1 MIVFVV
7 SAHVRRILGPT
18 SAMLQAW
25 SAGCDS
31 GAGSCRAGMEMDVG
45 RLKANALSQAIHFF
59 SRQPRD
65 WKVTACR
72 ASVDKLLYQMVF
84 PYLSVYIALLGATG
98 TQLGVVNST
107 GMAAGAV
114 LGLVS
119 AAAANS
125 LGTKRVYVI
134 GVALV
139 GLSYLVTGL
148 ASSWVVALMGTM
160 IWWCGSTVAGHS
172 CGIVCGSSLLNKDRA
187 TAMGCCESLAQGVM
201 GLIGPVIGAIL
212 VTRFGGVSTQ
222 GIRPLFLIASALS
235 LVSLLLIST
244 KLSQTEYVAYE
255 KAGFRAGI
263 RPLLLLGERPDL
275 WRFVA
280 VSCLA
285 NLPTGMVL
293 PFTQVFAREVKMADQ
308 YVLGAMVTA
317 FAVVGLLLGVPLGRL
332 ADRFGRK
339 RILYAL
345 APVFWASNLLLV
357 WSARPV
363 LLILAGVLQGTV
375 SMTLVVTQAMAF
387 ELVPSSR
394 VSDWLAVLRF
404 FRMLVGAA
412 LAFISGLVWDHFGPE
427 YVFLLAVAIDAAV
440 RIPLLAGLPETL
452 DADA

>member
-1 MIVFVV
+1 
-7 SAHVRRILGPT
+7 
-18 SAMLQAW
+18 
-25 SAGCDS
+25 
-31 GAGSCRAGMEMDVG
+31 
-45 RLKANALSQAIHFF
+45 
-59 SRQPRD
+59 
-65 WKVTACR
+65 
-72 ASVDKLLYQMVF
+72 
-84 PYLSVYIALLGATG
+84 
-98 TQLGVVNST
+98 
-107 GMAAGAV
+107 
-114 LGLVS
+114 
-119 AAAANS
+119 
-125 LGTKRVYVI
+125 
-134 GVALV
+134 
-139 GLSYLVTGL
+139 
-148 ASSWVVALMGTM
+148 
-160 IWWCGSTVAGHS
+160 
-172 CGIVCGSSLLNKDRA
+172 
-187 TAMGCCESLAQGVM
+187 MGCCESLAQGVM

-212 VTRFGGVSTQ
+212 VTRFGGISTQ
-222 GIRPLFLIASALS
+222 GIRPLFLIASVLS
-235 LVSLLLIST
+235 LGSLLLIST
-244 KLSQTEYVAYE
+244 QLSQTEYVASE
-255 KAGFRAGI
+255 KAGLRAGI

-412 LAFISGLVWDHFGPE
+412 LAFMSGLIWDHFGPE

>member
-1 MIVFVV
+1 M
-7 SAHVRRILGPT
+7 
-18 SAMLQAW
+18 
-25 SAGCDS
+25 S
-31 GAGSCRAGMEMDVG
+31 GAWFAYCDRGTGGARVRTEMDVG
-45 RLKANALSQAIHFF
+45 ESMANALSQATRFL

-98 TQLGVVNST
+98 TQLGVVNSV

-114 LGLVS
+114 LGLAS
-119 AAAANS
+119 AAAANR

-148 ASSWVVALMGTM
+148 ANSWVVALMGTM
-160 IWWCGSTVAGHS
+160 IWWCGSTVSGHT
-172 CGIVCGSSLLNKDRA
+172 CGIVCGSSLLSKDRA

-201 GLIGPVIGAIL
+201 GFAGPVIGAIL
-212 VTRFGGVSTQ
+212 VTRFGGVSAQ

-235 LVSLLLIST
+235 IASLLLIST
-244 KLSQTEYVAYE
+244 QLSHTQYVALE
-255 KAGFRAGI
+255 KTNLRAGFK
-263 RPLLLLGERPDL
+263 PLSLLGERPDL

-280 VSCLA
+280 VSCLV

-293 PFTQVFAREVKMADQ
+293 PFTQVFASEVKMADQ

-339 RILYAL
+339 KILYAL
-345 APVFWASNLLLV
+345 APVFWASNLMLV
-357 WSARPV
+357 WSSRPV
-363 LLILAGVLQGTV
+363 HLILAGVFQGTV

-412 LAFISGLVWDHFGPE
+412 LAFVSGLIWDHFGPE
-427 YVFLLAVAIDAAV
+427 YVFLLAVGIDAAI

-452 DADA
+452 DASA

>member
-172 CGIVCGSSLLNKDRA
+172 CGIVCGSSLL
-187 TAMGCCESLAQGVM
+187 
-201 GLIGPVIGAIL
+201 
-212 VTRFGGVSTQ
+212 
-222 GIRPLFLIASALS
+222 
-235 LVSLLLIST
+235 T
-244 KLSQTEYVAYE
+244 K
-255 KAGFRAGI
+255 
-263 RPLLLLGERPDL
+263 
-275 WRFVA
+275 
-280 VSCLA
+280 
-285 NLPTGMVL
+285 TGRQ
-293 PFTQVFAREVKMADQ
+293 P
-308 YVLGAMVTA
+308 
-317 FAVVGLLLGVPLGRL
+317 
-332 ADRFGRK
+332 
-339 RILYAL
+339 
-345 APVFWASNLLLV
+345 W
-357 WSARPV
+357 
-363 LLILAGVLQGTV
+363 
-375 SMTLVVTQAMAF
+375 
-387 ELVPSSR
+387 
-394 VSDWLAVLRF
+394 
-404 FRMLVGAA
+404 
-412 LAFISGLVWDHFGPE
+412 
-427 YVFLLAVAIDAAV
+427 AAV
-440 RIPLLAGLPETL
+440 RALRRG
-452 DADA
+452 

>member
-1 MIVFVV
+1 MADTAHSVVVFIVL
-7 SAHVRRILGPT
+7 ALLGGRRVR
-18 SAMLQAW
+18 
-25 SAGCDS
+25 
-31 GAGSCRAGMEMDVG
+31 MEMDVG
-45 RLKANALSQAIHFF
+45 KPMVNALSQAIRFL

-98 TQLGVVNST
+98 TQLGVVNSA
-107 GMAAGAV
+107 GMAVGAV
-114 LGLVS
+114 LGLAS
-119 AAAANS
+119 AAAANR

-148 ASSWVVALMGTM
+148 AGNWGTALIGAM
-160 IWWCGSTVAGHS
+160 IWWCGSTVSGHS
-172 CGIVCGSSLLNKDRA
+172 CGIVCGNSLLNKDRA
-187 TAMGCCESLAQGVM
+187 TAMGCCESLAQGAM
-201 GLIGPVIGAIL
+201 GLTGPVIGAVL

-222 GIRPLFLIASALS
+222 GIRPLFLIASAFS
-235 LVSLLLIST
+235 IASLLLIST
-244 KLSQTEYVAYE
+244 QLSLTEYVTVE
-255 KAGFRAGI
+255 KANLRACLK
-263 RPLLLLGERPDL
+263 PLSLLGERPDL

-280 VSCLA
+280 ASCLA

-293 PFTQVFAREVKMADQ
+293 PFTQVFALEMKMADQ
-308 YVLGAMVTA
+308 YVLGAMVTGS
-317 FAVVGLLLGVPLGRL
+317 AVIGLLLGVPLGRL

-339 RILYAL
+339 KILYAL

-357 WSARPV
+357 WSSRPV
-363 LLILAGVLQGTV
+363 LLILAGVLQGTL

-387 ELVPSSR
+387 ELVPSER
-394 VSDWLAVLRF
+394 ISDWLAVLRF

-412 LAFISGLVWDHFGPE
+412 LAFVSGLIWDHLGPE
-427 YVFLLAVAIDAAV
+427 YVFWLAIGIDAAI

-452 DADA
+452 DTTA